1 MCVINDHM
9 KIDKKCG
16 DIYSLELEFEKENI
30 KTSEAYFLDLSIL
43 IENKKNKAKL
53 FDKRDAF
60 PFYIV

>member
-1 MCVINDHM
+1 MWRHIFSRARVWERKYKD
-9 KIDKKCG
+9 
-16 DIYSLELEFEKENI
+16 
-30 KTSEAYFLDLSIL
+30 SEAYFLDLSIL